1 MILEKPFAAV
11 VTIGVPAARAL
22 MHAFENGSYDLR
34 ILPARVP
41 RAYPA
46 SLQVFGQKWFGLP
59 QPIGYGRPMF
69 PPEQFIK
76 CRIRFRTLDRD

>member
-34 ILPARVP
+34 MITRP
-41 RAYPA
+41 RAA
-46 SLQVFGQKWFGLP
+46 
-59 QPIGYGRPMF
+59 
-69 PPEQFIK
+69 
-76 CRIRFRTLDRD
+76 RIPRRTCIFDLFVELTA